1 MLLCLQR
8 RPAAAETTQVFL
20 ISLLRVEGL
29 IQNWSPL
36 LFRSV
41 SRVTLTRGFFF
52 LLSGDIWQF
61 VIIAETVGYFD
72 PVWVV
77 GERFQQKLPTTIW
90 LRGRPLDNT
99 DHVQTELPI
108 TGFFLLL
115 LLFLGRNFQFSS
127 CAGVKIM
134 KKALL
139 HSTARPRDCCTSAL
153 RPINGKLNQ
162 IKQINNILDDK

>member
-1 MLLCLQR
+1 MY
-8 RPAAAETTQVFL
+8 
-20 ISLLRVEGL
+20 
-29 IQNWSPL
+29 
-36 LFRSV
+36 
-41 SRVTLTRGFFF
+41 VTLPTATPRRRWNNAGVSHQFAPGWRVNPELKPASFSVCVSSHTHAGIFF

-134 KKALL
+134 KEGLVALDSSTSRLL
-139 HSTARPRDCCTSAL
+139 HFSVET
-153 RPINGKLNQ
+153 N
-162 IKQINNILDDK
+162 